1 MAKNNLIRFD
11 WALKRLLRNKADY
24 TILEGFLSVVL
35 QEEIRI
41 VNISESESN
50 QEEPDSKFNRVDIL
64 VENSSG
70 ELVIVELQ
78 NTYEVDYFLRM
89 LYGVSKAVTEH
100 IKKGDR
106 YDKVRKIYHIN
117 IIYFKIGEGEDYV
130 YHGVTEFRGI
140 HCNDVLCLTEKQKEF
155 FAKEQV
161 KDLFPEYYI
170 LNVSEFNN
178 YAKDSLDEW
187 MYYLK
192 NNSIPQSFTARGLA
206 EVRKQLQYD
215 SLSEAEKRSY
225 DSHLDQWRYEQN
237 VIEDSFDLGKFEGLE
252 EGKVIGMEEGKAI
265 GMEEGEA
272 KERKKMVINSHRA
285 ELSVET
291 IATITGLT
299 TEEVRNI
306 INHATNCL

>member
-35 QEEIRI
+35 NENIRI
-41 VNISESESN
+41 INIGESESN
-50 QEEPDSKFNRVDIL
+50 QDDPESKFNRVDIL

-70 ELVIVELQ
+70 ELVIIELQ
-78 NTYEVDYFLRM
+78 NSYEVDYYLRI
-89 LYGVSKAVTEH
+89 LYGVSKTVTEY
-100 IKKGDR
+100 IKKGNS
-106 YDKVRKIYHIN
+106 YDKVRKVYHIN

-140 HCNDVLCLTEKQKEF
+140 HCNDVLCLTEKQKTF
-155 FAKEQV
+155 FAKEEV

-192 NNSIPQSFTARGLA
+192 NNAIPQNFTAPGLA
-206 EVRKQLQYD
+206 EAREQLQYD
-215 SLSEAEKRSY
+215 SLSDAEKRSY
-225 DSHLDQWRYEQN
+225 DRHLDQQLYEQN
-237 VIEDSFDLGKFEGLE
+237 VIDDSYDLGKFEGRA
-252 EGKVIGMEEGKAI
+252 EGKA
-265 GMEEGEA
+265 EGKAEV
-272 KERKKMVINSHRA
+272 VINSHKA
-285 ELSVET
+285 GLPIET
-291 IATITGLT
+291 ISSITGLT
-299 TEEVRNI
+299 IGEIEKILN
-306 INHATNCL
+306 